1 MGSLWETL
9 AFALHS
15 VGARDQQN
23 IGYATAWQLLF
34 LLAPLWINASVYM
47 TFARMVLYWHPEGRI
62 AGLKASVIAR
72 WFVLAD
78 VLSFI
83 VQGVGGVMATPSA
96 SADVIRIGLNIYLGG
111 LGLQEFFVLLFFG
124 LMVLFQRQCSRR
136 TALDGKPSWKPLLFG
151 LYAVLVFITVSL
163 LKARV
168 WSLADKLDPY
178 HF

>member
-9 AFALHS
+9 AFTLHS

-34 LLAPLWINASVYM
+34 LLAPLWINAFVYM
-47 TFARMVLYWHPEGRI
+47 TFARMVLYWHPEGKI

-83 VQGVGGVMATPSA
+83 VQGAGGLMATPSA

-124 LMVLFQRQCSRR
+124 LMVLFQRQCGRR
-136 TALDGKPSWKPLLFG
+136 TAFDGKPSWKPLLFA
-151 LYAVLVFITVSL
+151 LYAVLICITVRL

-168 WSLADKLDPY
+168 WSLANDLDPHY
-178 HF
+178 L